1 LRIVVKGKPNYW
13 RFTLYSWLLEVRDI
27 LSLEIGEPVEVLLVD
42 GESDEPELYINGL
55 LVCVGVPGE
64 EGYLIEVVKKAV
76 ASLRGCRPGDY

>member
-1 LRIVVKGKPNYW
+1 MRIVVKGKPNHW

-76 ASLRGCRPGDY
+76 ASLRGFSRGDY